1 MDIVFGLWADGGASP
16 DHGGD
21 GAGAVG
27 APVVGPNGLLDILE
41 MRYGLSAPP
50 SALIVRIAAWQAALE
65 AADDRQRFWSK
76 SLEVDAWSTART
88 LLTWRDQLISAGWRS
103 EHAWS
108 GKRLADLAAAE
119 KAASEL
125 PDGLAD
131 RLVRISAALDHSIT
145 QAVRRVR
152 LMTARALHASE
163 WNRLFDRLEKFGV
176 VIEEIG
182 VVPSAPAETALGRLQ
197 RWIVDGGALR
207 GPRDGSVTFATSAS
221 STLGA
226 ELVGQWFAVAPA
238 GSTAVLIAQNGDTQ
252 LLDHG
257 LLGAGQPRAGRS
269 RRSPHR
275 GSLQLLLLAFKIA
288 WLPFD
293 AHALMELL
301 LFARSPIAPRA
312 ASRLAAALEEAPGK
326 GGEPWRAAWI
336 AIEAQEMAGTISKQD
351 RAKVAARLDRWRGW
365 VEPAGA
371 DPVVGM
377 PATEAVAICDRTIS
391 WAAARHALHNE
402 RLYMA
407 TATLASDV
415 RRALVALGRS
425 HYPRNLIERV
435 IDQALDEGHDNPAV
449 YAEAATW
456 RCVPHPGGVWAPTD
470 SLVWWNFAQTQ
481 DGAVRAPWTAAERSE
496 LEQRG
501 CVLDDP
507 HLAARAVSAAWERAV
522 MNARQRVF
530 FVAGGLV
537 SHQDSALHAFAHRI
551 APALDALADT
561 VRLEDALGQAATNV
575 AGRTLERI
583 AVEPID
589 LPAPKPV
596 WTTPEGFAVRIAHS
610 TESATS
616 FENLLSCQLMWGLKH
631 VARLRQG
638 RARSIP
644 DVNRL
649 TGNLAHAL
657 AREIFQPGQPPGP
670 EIAAAHTTTLLDALI
685 DQLAAPLRHP
695 ALAADLAFARRR
707 LPEAMAELSRTLTAN
722 GLIVEAAEKQV
733 SAAFEDALDVRG
745 VIDLVARDA
754 AGASSNHRSQ
764 MDEQCSQPS

>member
-1 MDIVFGLWADGGASP
+1 MDIVFGLWADGGAFP

-41 MRYGLSAPP
+41 TRYGLSAPP

-65 AADDRQRFWSK
+65 AADDRPRFWSK

-88 LLTWRDQLISAGWRS
+88 LLTWRDRLISAGWRS

-131 RLVRISAALDHSIT
+131 RLVRVSAALDHSIT
-145 QAVRRVR
+145 QVVRRVR

-197 RWIVDGGALR
+197 RWIVDGGALS

-301 LFARSPIAPRA
+301 LFARSPIAPRS
-312 ASRLAAALEEAPGK
+312 ASRLAAALEEAPGR
-326 GGEPWRAAWI
+326 GGKSWRAAWI

-377 PATEAVAICDRTIS
+377 PAIEAVAICDRTIS
-391 WAAARHALHNE
+391 WAAARHALHDE

-470 SLVWWNFAQTQ
+470 SQARRAGTEEGLRLRGQVHRLVHPGRQHLLEDQ
-481 DGAVRAPWTAAERSE
+481 RAEGPVQPFHQAERGRLAQQGERVGE
-496 LEQRG
+496 LG
-501 CVLDDP
+501 AGP
-507 HLAARAVSAAWERAV
+507 AT
-522 MNARQRVF
+522 
-530 FVAGGLV
+530 AGGLPAHHLV
-537 SHQDSALHAFAHRI
+537 VGQPAHRLEVGPELPRVGDELLDEGSG
-551 APALDALADT
+551 PA
-561 VRLEDALGQAATNV
+561 G
-575 AGRTLERI
+575 
-583 AVEPID
+583 AVERVD
-589 LPAPKPV
+589 QAGGGHTPA
-596 WTTPEGFAVRIAHS
+596 
-610 TESATS
+610 SA
-616 FENLLSCQLMWGLKH
+616 
-631 VARLRQG
+631 
-638 RARSIP
+638 
-644 DVNRL
+644 
-649 TGNLAHAL
+649 
-657 AREIFQPGQPPGP
+657 
-670 EIAAAHTTTLLDALI
+670 
-685 DQLAAPLRHP
+685 
-695 ALAADLAFARRR
+695 
-707 LPEAMAELSRTLTAN
+707 
-722 GLIVEAAEKQV
+722 
-733 SAAFEDALDVRG
+733 
-745 VIDLVARDA
+745 
-754 AGASSNHRSQ
+754 
-764 MDEQCSQPS
+764 PSWPT